1 MTAAPTVSVVIPCHN
16 DGRFL
21 RDALDS
27 LQAQTFR
34 DFETIVVDDGST
46 DADSLQALRDVEH
59 ECTRVIRSAQHGVVQ
74 ARNTAIAAA
83 RGRYILP
90 LDADDRIGSRYLE
103 LAVPVL
109 EHDPKVGIVYCKAE
123 FFGEKSGAWELPP
136 YRFPEILIGN
146 VIFNCA
152 LFRREDWQRV
162 GGFNPNMHEGWED
175 FDFWVSLIELGRDV
189 RQLPDTLFYY
199 RIKPASRNAAM
210 LEDSSRFARAY
221 ARIYR
226 NHPALYHQHIDV
238 VFAEMVRL
246 WGVIADR
253 NRQLQEAEAK
263 IASLTTTG
271 QLQEAAPMLK
281 PPVPAA
287 AEQQEQP
294 QSTPAGPGTER
305 PPLLAR
311 LWRALRHPTD

>member
-1 MTAAPTVSVVIPCHN
+1 MTAAPIVSVVIPCHN

-21 RDALDS
+21 REALDS

-46 DADSLQALRDVEH
+46 DPDSLQALREL
-59 ECTRVIRSAQHGVVQ
+59 EPACTRVIRGAQHGVVQ

-123 FFGEKSGAWELPP
+123 FFGERNGAWELPP

-152 LFRREDWQRV
+152 LFRREDWLRV

-175 FDFWVSLIELGRDV
+175 FDFWISLIELGRDV

-221 ARIYR
+221 ATIYR
-226 NHPALYHQHIDV
+226 NHPALYHQHMDV

-246 WGVIADR
+246 WDVIAER

-263 IASLTTTG
+263 I
-271 QLQEAAPMLK
+271 EALSTRGKLLEDAPTREPL
-281 PPVPAA
+281 VLAA
-287 AEQQEQP
+287 GDQQERHQG
-294 QSTPAGPGTER
+294 TPASPGTTP

-311 LWRALRHPTD
+311 LWRALRPPTE

>member
-16 DGRFL
+16 DGRYL
-21 RDALDS
+21 HDALDS

-46 DADSLQALRDVEH
+46 DPDSLQALRELEH
-59 ECTRVIRSAQHGVVQ
+59 ECTQVIRSAQHGVVQ

-109 EHDPKVGIVYCKAE
+109 EHDPRIGIVYCKAE

-175 FDFWVSLIELGRDV
+175 FDFWISLIELGRGV
-189 RQLPDTLFYY
+189 QQLPDTLFYY

-253 NRQLQEAEAK
+253 SRQLQEAEAK
-263 IASLTTTG
+263 IEALTTAGT
-271 QLQEAAPMLK
+271 LQEAAPRTE
-281 PPVPAA
+281 PPAPDAVGPQA
-287 AEQQEQP
+287 QQ
-294 QSTPAGPGTER
+294 QSRSAGSSTGT

-311 LWRALRHPTD
+311 LWRALRPSTD